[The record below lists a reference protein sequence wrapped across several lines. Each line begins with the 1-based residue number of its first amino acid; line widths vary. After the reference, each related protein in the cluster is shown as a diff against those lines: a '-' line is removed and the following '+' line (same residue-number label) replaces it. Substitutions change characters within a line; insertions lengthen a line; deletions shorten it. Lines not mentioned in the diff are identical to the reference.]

1 MNIIYVNYKRCE
13 NNYNTFRFT
22 KCGQICEY
30 IYALAKSKAS
40 RGKLNLLQAHS
51 TPKACFFMRN
61 IRTSQELADF
71 VLFNLIILSMVGR
84 NRQPLAVGC
93 LPVMAVFH
101 PVTSYRPTVESLAVV
116 SENLLQETTQMY
128 QFIFAA
134 IRRTDLT
141 NHIVKIRITADSE
154 QEARKPLAR
163 EFVLVLAGRIN
174 LQNTM
179 KTDRTFLTNGN
190 NHSLPTVKNVAMISP
205 QSQKT
210 IAEPRNSTYL
220 QLAHSTPEA
229 CFFMRNIRTPKE
241 FADFVFIHQIYKFL
255 SMVACSGKGSPF
267 AVFQLSQFSRP
278 LHVTAKASKLSAV
291 ALKCLQLELL
301 AMIYLFNAIKRTDFN
316 NTELNIHTF
325 PKSIIRVQAESLEQ
339 AKGLLSRDYFVINT
353 GKIYPQTDRTLPATT
368 SLSELPPA
376 VDVKAESV
384 KIHTLPKVQNVSSI
398 ESTETIHGTRNRNQC
413 AIFLPKIPFNGYEP
427 AGYTYHSELAVRA
440 TRGNKALSTNNA
452 GYCMVAVDPLPHPTT
467 VGKFYSLTRDHT
479 MKIYPQNNRT
489 LATFPAL
496 SVSAEMEVVHG

>member
-1 MNIIYVNYKRCE
+1 MKTEIINLLQTIQAFNGGNQGINARYVYRLLKVGRDYSKWIKARIEQAGFIE
-13 NNYNTFRFT
+13 NQDYITVQNSTIGLPKLANENPDYFLRDKMGEQKKAVRRNNLTARQLEKFPKDTFMKKFHVYSSIDENFN
-22 KCGQICEY
+22 KPQ
-30 IYALAKSKAS
+30 ALQSAVSFGMIPLQSQKTIAS
-40 RGKLNLLQAHS
+40 REKLTLLQAHS

-71 VLFNLIILSMVGR
+71 VLFDLMILSMVGR

-93 LPVMAVFH
+93 LPVMADSH
-101 PVTSYRPTVESLAVV
+101 PVTSYRPTVRSLAVV

-141 NHIVKIRITADSE
+141 NHIVKIRINADTE

-163 EFVLVLAGRIN
+163 EFVFVLAGRIN
-174 LQNTM
+174 LQNTV

-210 IAEPRNSTYL
+210 IAEPANSTYL

-255 SMVACSGKGSPF
+255 SMVACSGKGPSF
-267 AVFQLSQFSRP
+267 AVFQLSQFCRP
-278 LHVTAKASKLSAV
+278 LHVTAKACKLSAV

-301 AMIYLFNAIKRTDFN
+301 AMIYLFNAIKRMDFN

-353 GKIYPQTDRTLPATT
+353 GKIYPKTDRTLPATT

-384 KIHTLPKVQNVSSI
+384 KIHTLH
-398 ESTETIHGTRNRNQC
+398 ESAKCE
-413 AIFLPKIPFNGYEP
+413 
-427 AGYTYHSELAVRA
+427 
-440 TRGNKALSTNNA
+440 
-452 GYCMVAVDPLPHPTT
+452 
-467 VGKFYSLTRDHT
+467 
-479 MKIYPQNNRT
+479 
-489 LATFPAL
+489 
-496 SVSAEMEVVHG
+496 

>member
-1 MNIIYVNYKRCE
+1 MKKFHVYSSIDENFNKPQALQSAVNFGMIPLQSQK
-13 NNYNTFRFT
+13 T
-22 KCGQICEY
+22 I
-30 IYALAKSKAS
+30 AS
-40 RGKLNLLQAHS
+40 RGKLNLYKAHS
-51 TPKACFFMRN
+51 TPEACFFMRN

-71 VLFNLIILSMVGR
+71 VLFNLMILSMVGR

-93 LPVMAVFH
+93 LPCMAVSH
-101 PVTSYRPTVESLAVV
+101 PVTSYRPTVRSLAVV
-116 SENLLQETTQMY
+116 SENLYKETTQMY

-141 NHIVKIRITADSE
+141 NHIVKIRINADTE

-174 LQNTM
+174 LQNTV
-179 KTDRTFLTNGN
+179 KNDRTFLTNEN
-190 NHSLPTVKNVAMISP
+190 NHSLPTVQNIAMISP

-210 IAEPRNSTYL
+210 IAEPQNSTYL

-241 FADFVFIHQIYKFL
+241 FADFVLFNLIIL

-267 AVFQLSQFSRP
+267 AVFQLSQFLRP
-278 LHVTAKASKLSAV
+278 LHVTAKASELSAV

-316 NTELNIHTF
+316 NTELNMHTF

-353 GKIYPQTDRTLPATT
+353 GKIYPQ
-368 SLSELPPA
+368 
-376 VDVKAESV
+376 
-384 KIHTLPKVQNVSSI
+384 
-398 ESTETIHGTRNRNQC
+398 
-413 AIFLPKIPFNGYEP
+413 
-427 AGYTYHSELAVRA
+427 
-440 TRGNKALSTNNA
+440 
-452 GYCMVAVDPLPHPTT
+452 
-467 VGKFYSLTRDHT
+467 
-479 MKIYPQNNRT
+479 NNRT

-496 SVSAEMEVVHG
+496 SVSAEMEVAHG

>member
-1 MNIIYVNYKRCE
+1 MNTDH
-13 NNYNTFRFT
+13 NNRISHKFNQNLCKTMFCINLFHFT
-22 KCGQICEY
+22 KCGQICDSSH
-30 IYALAKSKAS
+30 AVAKSAAERDNS
-40 RGKLNLLQAHS
+40 NSLSAHS
-51 TPKACFFMRN
+51 TPSACFFMLN
-61 IRTSQELADF
+61 IRTSI
-71 VLFNLIILSMVGR
+71 LIGLKCPFSMVACSGQR
-84 NRQPLAVGC
+84 LIVGC
-93 LPVMAVFH
+93 LPIVAVCH
-101 PVTSYRPTVESLAVV
+101 PVTRYRPSVTTSAVT
-116 SENLLQETTQMY
+116 SQNLLSEFNAMY

-141 NHIVKIRITADSE
+141 NHIVKIRINADTE

-163 EFVLVLAGRIN
+163 EFVFVLAGRIN
-174 LQNTM
+174 LQNTV

-210 IAEPRNSTYL
+210 IAEPANSTYL

-255 SMVACSGKGSPF
+255 SMVACSGKGPSF
-267 AVFQLSQFSRP
+267 AVFQLSQFCRP
-278 LHVTAKASKLSAV
+278 LHVTAKACKLSAV

-301 AMIYLFNAIKRTDFN
+301 AMIYLFNAIKRMDFN

-353 GKIYPQTDRTLPATT
+353 GKIYPKTDRTLPATT

-384 KIHTLPKVQNVSSI
+384 KIHTLH
-398 ESTETIHGTRNRNQC
+398 ESAKCE
-413 AIFLPKIPFNGYEP
+413 
-427 AGYTYHSELAVRA
+427 
-440 TRGNKALSTNNA
+440 
-452 GYCMVAVDPLPHPTT
+452 
-467 VGKFYSLTRDHT
+467 
-479 MKIYPQNNRT
+479 
-489 LATFPAL
+489 
-496 SVSAEMEVVHG
+496 